1 MCEFKNSFKLCTCIS
16 KLDTSKPYWTL
27 ERCKKNL
34 KDMEIVHIGMFPPD
48 YHWNMIHILDSLN
61 EGDPFDFDY
70 KPKQRDT
77 LTLEFIKDTFHLVY
91 TNGKWRDFYEYIS
104 LDPTDLA
111 HVNSG
116 EIQNFS
122 KKEAHS
128 FE

>member
-1 MCEFKNSFKLCTCIS
+1 
-16 KLDTSKPYWTL
+16 
-27 ERCKKNL
+27 
-34 KDMEIVHIGMFPPD
+34 MEIVHIGMFPPD
-48 YHWNMIHILDSLN
+48 YHWNMMDILDSLN
-61 EGDPFDFDY
+61 GSNPFDFDY

-77 LTLEFIKDTFHLVY
+77 LTLELIKDTFHLIY

-104 LDPTDLA
+104 LDPTDLV

-116 EIQNFS
+116 EIQNIS